1 MPYCVLHSR
10 SMEATA
16 CGAASNTQAEH
27 LQGDRGSMM
36 EGDYTHSVVAHYM
49 QNITTAT
56 TEQARA

>member
-1 MPYCVLHSR
+1 
-10 SMEATA
+10 MEATA